1 MSGAGTWAAS
11 LSGASADIFVVDS
24 SVAVKWFKPDA
35 EGGVPEALALLEAHH
50 NEKVMLAAPTHL
62 RLEVL
67 NALWSHRLDAARL
80 RQAAADLEDFGL
92 AWFEPDAALLDSSAE
107 IAAAHALT
115 IYDALYIALAL
126 RLDAPLLTADRT
138 LATCPACSIRRL
150 G

>member
-1 MSGAGTWAAS
+1 MNDAPRDT
-11 LSGASADIFVVDS
+11 LVVDS

-35 EGGVPEALALLEAHH
+35 EHGVAEALALLEAQRD
-50 NEKVMLAAPTHL
+50 ERIELAAPTHL

-67 NALWSHRLDAARL
+67 NALWSHRIGAVRL

-92 AWFEPDAALLDSSAE
+92 AWFEPDAALLDASALVAVE
-107 IAAAHALT
+107 HALT
-115 IYDALYIALAL
+115 IYDALFIALAI

-138 LATCPACSIRRL
+138 LARCPACSTRRL